1 MENYKEWLKNK
12 AFELLSDAFNKC
24 PPEII
29 FCKNLVILIPKYF
42 YDLIDDGNPFQFIG
56 HTVEIG
62 YENQIIFF
70 DKENGFAKNRIFKY
84 KL

>member
-1 MENYKEWLKNK
+1 MENHEKWLQEK
-12 AFELLSDAFNKC
+12 AFEFLSDAFNKC

-29 FCKNLVILIPKYF
+29 FCKNLIILVPKYF
-42 YDLIDDGNPFQFIG
+42 NDFIDNGNPFQFYG
-56 HTVEIG
+56 QTVEIG
-62 YENQIIFF
+62 YENQIVFF